1 MGWYYCVQDCTDV
14 ESVYRH
20 EGKAYNVGYDPVTPY
35 MVPIDGPGPTNTA
48 VLQGAI
54 SSQASEIEQLKKM
67 VADATEAATL
77 ATNALKAQKEPAEV
91 VKEPKE
97 PKILQDSPKSYSK
110 MNKGELLAV
119 ASAHGIGVE
128 EGSTNAEIIELIKS
142 SESKG

>member
-77 ATNALKAQKEPAEV
+77 ATNALNAQQDAKEKLEAQV
-91 VKEPKE
+91 DSKVKP
-97 PKILQDSPKSYSK
+97 LSK
-110 MNKGELLAV
+110 MNKEELLAE
-119 ASAHGIGVE
+119 VE
-128 EGSTNAEIIELIKS
+128 GLKIQLENRNYTNKELLAIIEDAVPGNP
-142 SESKG
+142 EG